1 VLPQWVLCGL
11 FLIGMP
17 GYAQTPS
24 WSEVVME
31 VALQGQTEGDTLV
44 VLVGPDRAL
53 YLDDA
58 EFNKLR
64 LRLPSVQSHEHEGRH
79 YYPLSAIR
87 GCTVAIDE
95 VRQRAVISAP
105 VSAFETTTLAAADR
119 QRPPV
124 SSASPG
130 AFLNYQLSAQDIQ
143 GTKIEGGYGEFGVF
157 SGAGVLTNS
166 GIARDDSGSERFVR
180 LDTTFTRDF
189 PDELETLNV
198 GDAIS
203 DPGSWGNAEHFAGF
217 RFSRNFALRPDLL
230 TTPLLTTAGTATVP
244 STVNVFVN
252 NQLVSSNQV
261 PAGPFVID
269 RLPTV
274 TGTDAVNVVVTDALG
289 RQQVVSQSFYTG
301 NTLLARDL
309 TQYSVDLGS
318 VRDDYG
324 LASDHYG
331 GLLGEASYRRG
342 VTDNF
347 TLEGH
352 GEYLSGDAHAV
363 GLNAVLGV
371 AQFATVN
378 ATLAYGG
385 GGGSGGSGVGGAGGG
400 GGGAGSDS
408 AGGAGVLT
416 GVGIEHHGL
425 NTNFL
430 ASTSWASR
438 GFAQVGEPVDP
449 DMRIRQRSLLQAGT
463 GVGRWGSLS
472 IAYVRQSYRASPAQQ
487 TLAVTDSLSLGGI
500 GALNLTVSRTQTAAA
515 TGESA
520 QASTS
525 VYLIFTHSLGGRTA
539 VTATAVA
546 GSGAGAPQNEVIAGI
561 SESPPAGP
569 GVGYR
574 LSASTAGN
582 YDADWR
588 QQMHAADVE
597 VEAARNQGIDGKSL
611 QLSGAVTWLDGV
623 FTPSRAVNGSFAVV
637 DVAGLPDVP
646 VYVENQLVT
655 RTDDSGKALLYN
667 LQPYEVNHIS
677 IQPDDLPLD
686 TVVSTTS
693 TLIVPPYRS
702 GVVARFPVERVRSG
716 TFKLVTEDGKP
727 VPVGAVVTLL
737 GAHFPVVLDGMVYVT
752 GFDHGMA
759 ADATWPGNRCTFR
772 LDPPDADVPQPDM
785 GTVMCRRATAHAPV
799 PR

>member
-1 VLPQWVLCGL
+1 VLPHWALCGL

-17 GYAQTPS
+17 GHAQTPS

-31 VALQGQTEGDTLV
+31 VALQGQTDGDTLV

-53 YLDDA
+53 YLDDE

-64 LRLPSVQSHEHEGRH
+64 LRLPPVPPHEHAGRH

-105 VSAFETTTLAAADR
+105 ARAFETTTLAAADR

-143 GTKIEGGYGEFGVF
+143 GTKIEGGYGELGVF

-166 GIARDDSGSERFVR
+166 GIARDDSGFERFVR

-189 PDELETLNV
+189 PDQLETLNV

-342 VTDNF
+342 ITDNF

-352 GEYLSGDAHAV
+352 GEYLSGDAHAAGV
-363 GLNAVLGV
+363 NAVLGV

-385 GGGSGGSGVGGAGGG
+385 GGG
-400 GGGAGSDS
+400 
-408 AGGAGVLT
+408 AGVLS

-449 DMRIRQRSLLQAGT
+449 DMRIHQRSLLQAGT

-472 IAYVRQSYRASPAQQ
+472 IAYVWQSYRASPAQQ
-487 TLAVTDSLSLGGI
+487 TLAVTDSLSLGSV

-515 TGESA
+515 TGAAA

-525 VYLIFTHSLGGRTA
+525 AYLIFTHSLGGRTA

-546 GSGAGAPQNEVIAGI
+546 ASGNGAPQNEVIAGI

-569 GVGYR
+569 GAGYR
-574 LSASTAGN
+574 LSASTGGN

-588 QQMHAADVE
+588 QQMHDADVE
-597 VEAARNQGIDGKSL
+597 VEAARNEGIDGKSL
-611 QLSGAVTWLDGV
+611 QLSGAVTWLDGI

-637 DVAGLPDVP
+637 DVAGLPNVP

-655 RTDDSGKALLYN
+655 HTDDSGKALLYN
-667 LQPYEVNHIS
+667 LQPFEVNHIS
-677 IQPDDLPLD
+677 IEPEDLPLD
-686 TVVSTTS
+686 TVVSTKS

-727 VPVGAVVTLL
+727 VPVGAVVTLM
-737 GAHFPVVLDGMVYVT
+737 GAPFPVVLDGMVYVT
-752 GFDHGMA
+752 GFDHGIA

-772 LDPPDADVPQPDM
+772 LDPPDGDVPQPDM
-785 GTVMCRRATAHAPV
+785 GTVICRRATVNTPV
-799 PR
+799 AR